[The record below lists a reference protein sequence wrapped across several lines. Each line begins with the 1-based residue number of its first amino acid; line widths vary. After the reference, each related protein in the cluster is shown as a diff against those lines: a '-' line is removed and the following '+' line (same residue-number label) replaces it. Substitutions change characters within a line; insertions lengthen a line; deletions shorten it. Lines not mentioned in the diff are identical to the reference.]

1 MGAWKMLL
9 YVLQVQDQNEEA
21 VAVLAGMTTAL
32 VTPFDAD
39 FVFDE
44 AAMRRSVRHQL
55 EAGAAGL
62 CVLGGTGEPL
72 SLTLGENFRA
82 VDTVVEETSGRAPV
96 TVGCLL
102 GAQADI
108 IATARHAEAAG
119 ADFIM
124 LAPPYFFSVRP
135 FDIERHVAAVAEA
148 CGLPI
153 VFFHTPGRSG
163 VRLGAEELLALIHGN
178 PSIRGIK
185 EASGDMLLAG
195 EVIQGAPDGFAF
207 MQGLD
212 ELILPSLAL
221 GAAGAILSLGALL
234 PRSLRALFEH
244 AREGRLDR
252 ARRIQ
257 LDLLPLCRW
266 IYSEPNPAPLK
277 YALELAGS
285 PAGPCRPPIYG
296 PRDATREALRTLLPP
311 FLQAETG

>member
-1 MGAWKMLL
+1 M
-9 YVLQVQDQNEEA
+9 
-21 VAVLAGMTTAL
+21 LAGIATAL

-39 FVFDE
+39 STFDE
-44 AAMRRSVRHQL
+44 AAMRRSVRRQL

-62 CVLGGTGEPL
+62 CALGGTGEPL
-72 SLTLGENFRA
+72 SLTLDEHFRV
-82 VDTVVEETSGRAPV
+82 VDTVIEEAGGRAPV
-96 TVGCLL
+96 TIGCLL

-108 IATARHAEAAG
+108 IAVARHAKAAG
-119 ADFIM
+119 ADYVM
-124 LAPPYFFSVRP
+124 LAPPHFFSVRP
-135 FDIERHVAAVAEA
+135 FDIERHAAAVADA
-148 CGLPI
+148 CDLPI

-163 VRLGAEELLALIHGN
+163 VRLGADELLALIHAN

-195 EVIQGAPDGFAF
+195 EVMNGAPDGFAF

-212 ELILPSLAL
+212 ELILPSLAM
-221 GAAGAILSLGALL
+221 GAAGAVVSLGELL

-244 AREGRLDR
+244 ARQGRLEQ

-266 IYSEPNPAPLK
+266 IYSEPNPGPLK
-277 YALELAGS
+277 YALELAGC

-296 PRDATREALRTLLPP
+296 PRDEARKALRDLLPS
-311 FLQAETG
+311 LLRAEAE